1 MDFADAVALDPG
13 YEDLVAQG
21 IALLPAHAPEW
32 TNHNASDPGITLI
45 ELLAY
50 FTDALLYR
58 LGRVGTA
65 EHVEFLRLLHGDA
78 AVDDALDHF
87 GGRGASAVRDA
98 IHATVDEMAQ
108 LDCAVTL
115 DDHERLALQAL
126 SSHPD
131 GTGTQVRCLAR
142 TDLTRAALTGR
153 AGADVA
159 ADAAHVTVV
168 VLAPAGT
175 SRDVEASLMRTV
187 RDALAARR
195 LLTSHVH
202 VVAPV
207 LLYLGVRLATTVGAR
222 ADREA
227 LAAAIAESFDAWT
240 PRAVAGGTRGATYTL
255 ALTEIADRAAAVDGV
270 DGIDAVQLLQA
281 SNRRETVQDTASAI
295 GYQVGRRSTI
305 GRDRLGGPS
314 SSVGGRLVRDAD
326 GELAAIALQPWE
338 APRVVVRPQDIAW
351 SDAR

>member
-1 MDFADAVALDPG
+1 MDFAEAGTIALEPG

-21 IALLPAHAPEW
+21 IALLPGHAPEW

-50 FTDALLYR
+50 FADALLYR

-65 EHVEFLRLLHGDA
+65 EHVEFLRLLRGNA
-78 AVDDALDHF
+78 AVDDAVERVP
-87 GGRGASAVRDA
+87 GRGASAVRDA
-98 IHATVDEMAQ
+98 IRATVDEMAQ

-126 SSHPD
+126 ASHAA
-131 GTGTQVRCLAR
+131 GAGTQVRCLAR
-142 TDLTRAALTGR
+142 TDLTRAALAGAAGR
-153 AGADVA
+153 AADVA

-168 VLAPAGT
+168 VLPRAGT
-175 SRDVEASLMRTV
+175 SRDIEASLLRTV
-187 RDALAARR
+187 REALSARR

-207 LLYLGVRLATTVGAR
+207 PLYLGVRLATTVDAR

-227 LAAAIAESFDAWT
+227 LAAAIADSFDGWT
-240 PRAVAGGTRGATYTL
+240 PRAETGAAGAAYTL
-255 ALTEIADRAAAVDGV
+255 ALTEIADRAAAVDGIQGV
-270 DGIDAVQLLQA
+270 DAVQLLQA
-281 SNRRETVQDTASAI
+281 SGRRETVQDDAAAI

-314 SSVGGRLVRDAD
+314 SPVGGPSSAVGGRRARRSRD
-326 GELAAIALQPWE
+326 G
-338 APRVVVRPQDIAW
+338 RRGTG
-351 SDAR
+351 R